1 MFFFLSIRRP
11 PVSTRTDTLFPY
23 TTLFR
28 SVNSFG
34 VQVSGSSNTTSSGGS
49 SLGAL
54 SARFP
59 LAPNRA
65 EACKAY
71 PIIPTRSIHAAP
83 FVSEERYIGCR
94 RRRRHFGSTR
104 IRDRKITRLNSSHS
118 CATRMPSSPLKQK
131 IYHPQNTAITHI
143 KYTS

>member
-71 PIIPTRSIHAAP
+71 PIIPTRSIHATP

-104 IRDRKITRLNSSHS
+104 IRAAGAQDRKSTRLNSSH
-118 CATRMPSSPLKQK
+118 
-131 IYHPQNTAITHI
+131 
-143 KYTS
+143 